1 MSKETRELKP
11 CPACG
16 GIMRPIMKYHPSYR
30 QSDLELLRE
39 NSMIFS
45 KMTKSSG
52 VEYAARCYFC
62 GYERTDE
69 KTKEIVAKMR
79 ERRLNDETD

>member
-1 MSKETRELKP
+1 MSKEIRELKP

-39 NSMIFS
+39 NSMIFF
-45 KMTKSSG
+45 KDDK
-52 VEYAARCYFC
+52 
-62 GYERTDE
+62 
-69 KTKEIVAKMR
+69 I
-79 ERRLNDETD
+79 

>member
-1 MSKETRELKP
+1 MS
-11 CPACG
+11 ACG

-52 VEYAARCYFC
+52 VEYARDVISVDMK
-62 GYERTDE
+62 GQMK

-79 ERRLNDETD
+79 EKEAKR

>member
-1 MSKETRELKP
+1 MSKEIRELKP
-11 CPACG
+11 CLACG

-52 VEYAARCYFC
+52 VEYAERCYFC

-69 KTKEIVAKMR
+69 KTKEIVTKMW
-79 ERRLNDETD
+79 ERRASDETD

>member
-1 MSKETRELKP
+1 MSGLWRYYAANHEISSFIQARYLK
-11 CPACG
+11 
-16 GIMRPIMKYHPSYR
+16 
-30 QSDLELLRE
+30 LLRE
-39 NSMIFS
+39 DSMIFS
-45 KMTKSSG
+45 RMTKSSS

-69 KTKEIVAKMR
+69 KTKEIVAKMW

>member
-1 MSKETRELKP
+1 MSKEIRELKP
-11 CPACG
+11 CLACG

-52 VEYAARCYFC
+52 VEYAAMMM
-62 GYERTDE
+62 YEVKDLVDDLL
-69 KTKEIVAKMR
+69 EIVKEGGVDAK
-79 ERRLNDETD
+79 TDS

>member
-1 MSKETRELKP
+1 MSKEIRELKP

-39 NSMIFS
+39 DSMIFS
-45 KMTKSSG
+45 KMTKSSS
-52 VEYAARCYFC
+52 VEYAARCYFY

-79 ERRLNDETD
+79 KGG

>member
-1 MSKETRELKP
+1 MSKKIRELKP
-11 CPACG
+11 CLACG
-16 GIMRPIMKYHPSYR
+16 GIMWPIMKYHPSYR

-39 NSMIFS
+39 DSMIFS
-45 KMTKSSG
+45 KMTKSSS

>member
-1 MSKETRELKP
+1 MMQCLYM
-11 CPACG
+11 
-16 GIMRPIMKYHPSYR
+16 IQYLVPS
-30 QSDLELLRE
+30 
-39 NSMIFS
+39 
-45 KMTKSSG
+45 

-69 KTKEIVAKMR
+69 KTKEIVAKMW